1 MVYENV
7 KEPACGEIGVTFE
20 NSGENSF
27 VVSWHIS
34 SNFNSISIYSSTHE
48 MKHLAHTK
56 NQKKKHTPNKLH
68 IKLDRNFLNRPMGFY
83 NHRRGLSK
91 SQHATSQLGILMTTA
106 KTQTMQ
112 INKGHRSSRG
122 KWSDQSCE
130 FLKWMIKRACIDSS
144 PLKAHLSTILKLRT
158 AYIIKNPCARCEP
171 GNSSSN
177 ARQNDWK
184 IW

>member
-7 KEPACGEIGVTFE
+7 KEPACSEIGVTSE

-34 SNFNSISIYSSTHE
+34 SNFNSISIYSSTQE
-48 MKHLAHTK
+48 TKHLAHAK

-68 IKLDRNFLNRPMGFY
+68 IKLDRNFLNRPMEFY
-83 NHRRGLSK
+83 NCRRGLSK

-122 KWSDQSCE
+122 TWSDQRCE
-130 FLKWMIKRACIDSS
+130 LLKWMIKRACIDSS
-144 PLKAHLSTILKLRT
+144 PLSSCINYIKA
-158 AYIIKNPCARCEP
+158 KNCIH
-171 GNSSSN
+171 N
-177 ARQNDWK
+177 
-184 IW
+184 

>member
-34 SNFNSISIYSSTHE
+34 SNFNSISIYSSTQE
-48 MKHLAHTK
+48 TKHLAHAK

-68 IKLDRNFLNRPMGFY
+68 IKLDRNFLNRPMEFY
-83 NHRRGLSK
+83 NCRRGLSK
-91 SQHATSQLGILMTTA
+91 SQHATSQLGIRMTMT

-122 KWSDQSCE
+122 TWSDQRCE
-130 FLKWMIKRACIDSS
+130 LLKWMIKRACIDSS
-144 PLKAHLSTILKLRT
+144 PLSSCINYIKA
-158 AYIIKNPCARCEP
+158 KNCIH
-171 GNSSSN
+171 N
-177 ARQNDWK
+177 
-184 IW
+184 

>member
-34 SNFNSISIYSSTHE
+34 SNFNSISIYSSTQE
-48 MKHLAHTK
+48 TKHLAHAK

-91 SQHATSQLGILMTTA
+91 SQHATSQLGILMTMT

-122 KWSDQSCE
+122 TWSDQRCE
-130 FLKWMIKRACIDSS
+130 LLKWMIKRACIDSS
-144 PLKAHLSTILKLRT
+144 PLSSCINYIKA
-158 AYIIKNPCARCEP
+158 KNCIH
-171 GNSSSN
+171 N
-177 ARQNDWK
+177 
-184 IW
+184 